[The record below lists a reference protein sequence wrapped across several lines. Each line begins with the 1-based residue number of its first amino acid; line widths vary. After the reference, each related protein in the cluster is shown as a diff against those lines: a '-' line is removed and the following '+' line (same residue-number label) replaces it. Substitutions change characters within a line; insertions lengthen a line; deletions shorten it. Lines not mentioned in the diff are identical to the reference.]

1 MKNQLEFYNEKDIV
15 ASDAEELKSFTPKG
29 EVDGYTWQD
38 YADLC
43 NQNESENEEYFC
55 FYDHGYKNPYLL
67 VGPLQA
73 EVLALEPFI
82 VRKRFL
88 Q

>member
-1 MKNQLEFYNEKDIV
+1 MKNQLELYNEKDIV

-29 EVDGYTWQD
+29 QVDGYTWQD

-67 VGPLQA
+67 VSPLQA